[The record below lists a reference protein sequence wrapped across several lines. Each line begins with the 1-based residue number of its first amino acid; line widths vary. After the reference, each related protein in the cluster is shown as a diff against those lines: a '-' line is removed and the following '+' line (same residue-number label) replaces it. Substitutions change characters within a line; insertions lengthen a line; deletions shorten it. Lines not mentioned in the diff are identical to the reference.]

1 MACQPRVCMR
11 MRNIKYC
18 IVEVPSKQGF
28 YKSCSRVK
36 RKTIPLP
43 EALYT
48 L

>member
-1 MACQPRVCMR
+1 MR
-11 MRNIKYC
+11 MRNTKYC
-18 IVEVPSKQGF
+18 IVEVPSKQAF
-28 YKSCSRVK
+28 INLV